1 MCVLRVVLCQLAVCG
16 MTVAQVDS
24 GYRVRTF
31 AGGGLPDGIPALSA
45 SLGTPYG
52 LAVDSAGNVYLASE
66 EISAVFRLD
75 ASGKLTRVAGTG
87 AVGFSGDGGPAA
99 NAELSYY
106 DTVAVTPD
114 GALYIADFWNG
125 RIRKVANGVIT
136 TVAGGGFQTGD
147 GGPATSAWLS
157 TPTGIAIDS
166 GGNLYFAERDGNRVR
181 RVSNGIITT
190 IAGNGIAG
198 FGGDGGPAVNAML
211 YLPTGIAVDSAGN
224 VYIADTVN
232 YRVRMVSGGVIT
244 TVAGTGT
251 SGHSGDNGPAG
262 KAQLSLNGCSSLAVD
277 AAGDLYIPDWIYIR
291 EVSNGMITTVAGIG
305 PQPGDVLVTSTP
317 ALIFPLNLSPGVA
330 LDSAGNLFI
339 ADYGW
344 IGEHGGVVVEVS
356 HGQATIIAGGG
367 SAIGDGGPTGA
378 GQLYHPSGIALDR
391 SGTLY
396 TSDTGNDR
404 VRAVKGGILTT
415 VAGTG
420 TEMYEGNG
428 EGGPATAAIIMNP
441 AAVTADT
448 LGNFY
453 FVDEGPYL
461 RKVSQ
466 GILTTIGEI
475 APGLLVFTQAAK
487 IISPSGSGVILGL
500 AASSTGDVYF
510 TETLDHTVH
519 KLSGGAITVVAGTGK
534 AGYSGDNGPAQNAQL
549 NSPAGL
555 AVDDADNL
563 YIADQN
569 NGAIRKVAN
578 GTITTVAAPFEE
590 PSQVAVDREGN
601 VFVID
606 GMAVLKASDGV
617 ITTLV
622 EGITAPEYGRVAPRA
637 QLGHP
642 NGLAV
647 DRAGCVYV
655 SDSLNNR
662 ILVLIPPPGGAP
674 SVHPDGRLPG
684 STVDLRSACAAAAMQ

>member
-1 MCVLRVVLCQLAVCG
+1 
-16 MTVAQVDS
+16 
-24 GYRVRTF
+24 
-31 AGGGLPDGIPALSA
+31 
-45 SLGTPYG
+45 
-52 LAVDSAGNVYLASE
+52 
-66 EISAVFRLD
+66 
-75 ASGKLTRVAGTG
+75 
-87 AVGFSGDGGPAA
+87 
-99 NAELSYY
+99 
-106 DTVAVTPD
+106 
-114 GALYIADFWNG
+114 
-125 RIRKVANGVIT
+125 
-136 TVAGGGFQTGD
+136 
-147 GGPATSAWLS
+147 
-157 TPTGIAIDS
+157 
-166 GGNLYFAERDGNRVR
+166 
-181 RVSNGIITT
+181 
-190 IAGNGIAG
+190 
-198 FGGDGGPAVNAML
+198 
-211 YLPTGIAVDSAGN
+211 
-224 VYIADTVN
+224 
-232 YRVRMVSGGVIT
+232 
-244 TVAGTGT
+244 
-251 SGHSGDNGPAG
+251 
-262 KAQLSLNGCSSLAVD
+262 
-277 AAGDLYIPDWIYIR
+277 
-291 EVSNGMITTVAGIG
+291 
-305 PQPGDVLVTSTP
+305 
-317 ALIFPLNLSPGVA
+317 
-330 LDSAGNLFI
+330 
-339 ADYGW
+339 
-344 IGEHGGVVVEVS
+344 
-356 HGQATIIAGGG
+356 
-367 SAIGDGGPTGA
+367 
-378 GQLYHPSGIALDR
+378 
-391 SGTLY
+391 
-396 TSDTGNDR
+396 
-404 VRAVKGGILTT
+404 VKGGILTT